1 MRPVREQNAA
11 TLEDAEAVP
20 AVVAAEV
27 VAVVAPDAEAVV
39 ASAAGDTAAGVT
51 KQV

>member
-1 MRPVREQNAA
+1 
-11 TLEDAEAVP
+11 
-20 AVVAAEV
+20 VVAAEV